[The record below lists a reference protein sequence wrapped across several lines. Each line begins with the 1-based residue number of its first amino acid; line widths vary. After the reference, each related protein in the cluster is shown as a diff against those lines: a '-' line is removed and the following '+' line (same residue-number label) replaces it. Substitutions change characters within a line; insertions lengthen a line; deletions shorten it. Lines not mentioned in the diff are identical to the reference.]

1 MLLRIVQGTLGV
13 SLMRYSDLGRLAYGE
28 QPRNG
33 RVRHNQAPRES
44 TNAESYYYLRQVHSR
59 TPMVVKLVSGG
70 EICGVFEWYDK
81 NCIRVVQCDGIGIV
95 VPKHAIKYIYKQ
107 NKN

>member
-1 MLLRIVQGTLGV
+1 
-13 SLMRYSDLGRLAYGE
+13 
-28 QPRNG
+28 
-33 RVRHNQAPRES
+33 
-44 TNAESYYYLRQVHSR
+44 
-59 TPMVVKLVSGG
+59 MVVKLVSGG

-107 NKN
+107 NKNEN